1 MMTDQKNTTAP
12 GVPARA
18 EVTSQTRAFPA
29 IDTSGGAGVKV
40 LIFLRNWGILVLW
53 LLLVVFFAFWAS
65 PYFFT
70 LANAG
75 LVANAAALSA
85 IFAAA
90 VAFGILSGALD
101 LSIPG
106 TATMAAITG
115 GLAISNGAPAWVG
128 ILLAIVV
135 GVAVGMVNGIL
146 VQRGLNPLVV
156 TIAMLTVLTGLA
168 QVVSGGL
175 PITGI
180 DELTWMG
187 STSYFGIP
195 APVIVVGLVYLA
207 GWFYLTQTRSGVR
220 VMAVGGNIDAVRR
233 VGIRAD
239 RYRILGFVLSGICGA
254 IGGLLVMATT
264 TQASPNPS
272 VDLLF
277 SAITAVA
284 LSGMPLTGG
293 RGSLPRVLVGALIIA
308 TIASALIIRG
318 IPPYWAT
325 ITTGVLLILALAFE
339 RFMSAAVAKRLAPPP
354 TATLASA
361 PATTAPAPT
370 SVAPAPTQKEA

>member
-1 MMTDQKNTTAP
+1 MTDQQHDTTSPGTTAQ
-12 GVPARA
+12 GG
-18 EVTSQTRAFPA
+18 VTSETRAFPA
-29 IDTSGGAGVKV
+29 IDTSGGTGVKV

-53 LLLVVFFAFWAS
+53 LLLVVVFAFWAA

-75 LVANAAALSA
+75 LVANAAALTA

-90 VAFGILSGALD
+90 VGFGILSGALD

-106 TATMAAITG
+106 SATMAAGVG
-115 GLAISNGAPAWVG
+115 GLVISGGAPAWLG
-128 ILLAIVV
+128 IVAAIAV
-135 GVAVGMVNGIL
+135 GVAVGAVNGIL

-156 TIAMLTVLTGLA
+156 TIASLTVLTGLA

-175 PITGI
+175 PVTGI
-180 DELTWMG
+180 DELSWMG
-187 STSYFGIP
+187 STSYWGIP
-195 APVIVVGLVYLA
+195 APVIVVGIVYLV

-239 RYRILGFVLSGICGA
+239 GYRVLGFILSGVCAA

-325 ITTGVLLILALAFE
+325 IVTGVLLILALAFE

-354 TATLASA
+354 TATLATA
-361 PATTAPAPT
+361 PATPAPTTAPAP
-370 SVAPAPTQKEA
+370 KEA